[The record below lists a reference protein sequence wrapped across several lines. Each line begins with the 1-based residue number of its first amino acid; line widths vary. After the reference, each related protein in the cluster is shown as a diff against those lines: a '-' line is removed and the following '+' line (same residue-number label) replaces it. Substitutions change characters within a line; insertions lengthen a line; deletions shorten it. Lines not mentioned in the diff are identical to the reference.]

1 MAISRF
7 FVDTT
12 KTQQSSGIF
21 NEFVCGMIFDTS
33 RRGNIFGSYPLAKEK
48 YDGGKIQLLSSLDE
62 VEASGIT
69 ENGIMNGVPYYHLK
83 HFFTLASKQQS
94 MIPYLYVVFAN
105 CSSNFDVLNK
115 MMHATKKKIFQFGI
129 WTEQEIFMTEGND
142 RISPL
147 LTKLSAVMFPYRS
160 TFQRSDEYDQDVPFN
175 VILNANVSISEY
187 INTRFYLT
195 DRDGARLKDHTG
207 AYLYSDAVNL
217 ISEQFTYFNVPS
229 VRGFDIPGLSI
240 VLGQESSDEVHTMQ
254 SKNVRTC
261 PVGCVGAVLGVL
273 ATCPVEYSIADRSRF
288 SLKDVI
294 PVAELGFGE
303 NYTPI
308 RNLSYIRKNRFDSA
322 GFIILTNEDGY
333 ENEVFLSSDMT
344 LGKGDCNTL
353 SKCRTLNKAHRVTRY
368 ALLQSVNGPIP
379 LNPSTGK
386 MSAASAVAIE
396 NAVIKELDTRMGVAG
411 GLEGNAQLDSRSFK
425 IPLEQDV
432 INSDKITG
440 ELEITPG
447 NHTESIVVAEEIIT
461 V

>member
-1 MAISRF
+1 
-7 FVDTT
+7 
-12 KTQQSSGIF
+12 
-21 NEFVCGMIFDTS
+21 MIFDTS

-83 HFFTLASKQQS
+83 HFFTLASKRQS
-94 MIPYLYVVFAN
+94 STPYLYVVFAN

-195 DRDGARLKDHTG
+195 DRDGARIKDHTG

-229 VRGFDIPGLSI
+229 VKGFDIPGLSI
-240 VLGQESSDEVHTMQ
+240 VLGQETSDEVHTMQ

-303 NYTPI
+303 DYTPI
-308 RNLSYIRKNRFDSA
+308 KNLSYIRKNRFDGA
-322 GFIILTNEDGY
+322 GFIILT
-333 ENEVFLSSDMT
+333 T
-344 LGKGDCNTL
+344 LFSGPLTFQLTKNKLGNT
-353 SKCRTLNKAHRVTRY
+353 
-368 ALLQSVNGPIP
+368 
-379 LNPSTGK
+379 
-386 MSAASAVAIE
+386 
-396 NAVIKELDTRMGVAG
+396 
-411 GLEGNAQLDSRSFK
+411 
-425 IPLEQDV
+425 
-432 INSDKITG
+432 
-440 ELEITPG
+440 
-447 NHTESIVVAEEIIT
+447 SIS
-461 V
+461 